1 MAPMPPSGIGG
12 GGGGEGKDWT
22 TILGPISSRSW
33 SHFLVEV
40 KSCLG
45 QGETTPMGGRS
56 GRVLIIDISGGVTLR

>member
-12 GGGGEGKDWT
+12 GGGGEGTDWT
-22 TILGPISSRSW
+22 TILGPISSS
-33 SHFLVEV
+33 FLVEV

-45 QGETTPMGGRS
+45 QGDTTPIGGRS

>member
-22 TILGPISSRSW
+22 TILGPISSS
-33 SHFLVEV
+33 FLVEV

-45 QGETTPMGGRS
+45 QGDTTPMG